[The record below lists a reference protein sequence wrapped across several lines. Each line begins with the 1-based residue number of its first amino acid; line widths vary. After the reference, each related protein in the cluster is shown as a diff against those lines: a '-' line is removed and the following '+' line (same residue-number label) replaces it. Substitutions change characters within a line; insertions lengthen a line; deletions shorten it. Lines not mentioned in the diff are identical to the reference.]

1 MTLPWHGDRPA
12 REDPQ
17 EPIHVWPYWLKRIWT
32 LNTGHFGVLGHYFAG
47 AMVCSATLS
56 NNGTLRGSWSHVSEY
71 CWVIF
76 CEKCLLRETQIN
88 RWISCAHARNWWYT
102 PDWYT
107 RNHIFLAK
115 LVVGWLRYFVGAM
128 VRVLQP
134 FPTTG
139 HWEVAGHTSPN
150 IVASVQNIAKSH
162 ILEMWMIIVHGG
174 VHQRRCIAWIL
185 ESCRIILQCL
195 FSRQLL

>member
-1 MTLPWHGDRPA
+1 MTWRQASPRRPTRA
-12 REDPQ
+12 DPCMAILTQ
-17 EPIHVWPYWLKRIWT
+17 KNLDTKHWT
-32 LNTGHFGVLGHYFAG
+32 LWCTRALFCWSVLQLFPTTGHWEVAGH
-47 AMVCSATLS
+47 MSL
-56 NNGTLRGSWSHVSEY
+56 NM
-71 CWVIF
+71 VIF
-76 CEKCLLRETQIN
+76 CEKCLLREAQIN

-115 LVVGWLRYFVGAM
+115 LVVGWLRYFVGWLRYFVGAM

-139 HWEVAGHTSPN
+139 HWEVAGHTSLN
-150 IVASVQNIAKSH
+150 IIASIQNIAKSH